1 MWRYENIKNINL
13 FYNIQIY
20 TSKLEN
26 LNETNLLKKMKLSK
40 KWLNQKQKILNNLI
54 TVKETKLVVKR
65 NSRQKK

>member
-40 KWLNQKQKILNNLI
+40 KWLN
-54 TVKETKLVVKR
+54 
-65 NSRQKK
+65 